1 MIPMIGI
8 LRRGDT
14 DSAESSTSTVGS
26 VASSCFLVVGFGRLD
41 PILGKAGLVLLNGPA
56 IWDELNTLRKR
67 FETKFKDSYLW
78 D

>member
-56 IWDELNTLRKR
+56 I
-67 FETKFKDSYLW
+67 
-78 D
+78 